1 MNSVLF
7 LNLGTP
13 AFNYKNPLDFGKLT
27 NFDIESAN
35 EINFQVLDSEVQNYE
50 APFVYNNLTS
60 PITLAYVNKAVKANY
75 QIRNSQTSIVYDG
88 RLLKTANVDLTKLN
102 CGISFELIVNTIN
115 GEEYKCRIY
124 FSIPLKLE
132 NSTILDGNI
141 LQTISL
147 DGSGK
152 FYQF

>member
-1 MNSVLF
+1 MWKQIIKF
-7 LNLGTP
+7 ENLGT
-13 AFNYKNPLDFGKLT
+13 
-27 NFDIESAN
+27 
-35 EINFQVLDSEVQNYE
+35 
-50 APFVYNNLTS
+50 
-60 PITLAYVNKAVKANY
+60 
-75 QIRNSQTSIVYDG
+75 SIFYDG

-102 CGISFELIVNTIN
+102 CGISFELIINTTN

-132 NSTILDGNI
+132 NSTILDGNV